1 MDEVAKEALN
11 RAVDAG
17 IAGDVRK
24 YLEELA
30 VGPTLDGVVNGLRRR
45 WPDADEAVV
54 HDAVADASDA
64 LYTRL
69 SEGVRV
75 LNPGAFLWGAAKNQL
90 LKWQKERQDAR
101 ERQVPLTEECPA
113 PRAIQDDP
121 SGDDPSPERR
131 REALRVARGLL
142 PRLGQQNVQRVMGFI
157 FDGIEA
163 DELYLDNATIADALG
178 LSIET
183 VRRVKNRG
191 WERLEREARKAGIPL
206 PEAVAAAYELTGS
219 EEPEE

>member
-1 MDEVAKEALN
+1 MDEAARQALN
-11 RAVDAG
+11 RAVEAG

-30 VGPTLDGVVNGLRRR
+30 GGSVFDGVVNGLRRR
-45 WPDADEAVV
+45 WPDADEAVL
-54 HDAVADASDA
+54 HDVMADATDA

-69 SEGVRV
+69 AEGVRV
-75 LNPGAFLWGAAKNQL
+75 LSPGAFLWGAAKNQL
-90 LKWQKERQDAR
+90 LKWQRGRQDAR
-101 ERQVPLTEECPA
+101 QREVSLEGDYPDLRST
-113 PRAIQDDP
+113 
-121 SGDDPSPERR
+121 GDDPSEDEPPIERR

-157 FDGIEA
+157 LDGVEA

-191 WERLEREARKAGIPL
+191 WERLEREARKAGIAL
-206 PEAVAAAYELTGS
+206 PEAVVSAHEMDGA